1 MNKTVMEARLGNT
14 NPWIHVT
21 LTNNRFY
28 ANTSPIPREDS
39 SEDNFKGKTNMNDS
53 NDEADLPEYDSDS
66 DGPPHVCTLTSR
78 GRKGSS
84 NVTCT
89 VDPCKTT
96 HHVLDEYCEIKSK

>member
-1 MNKTVMEARLGNT
+1 MEARLGNT

-53 NDEADLPEYDSDS
+53 NDEADLFEYDSDVY
-66 DGPPHVCTLTSR
+66 GPPHLCTLVTR
-78 GRKGSS
+78 ERKAALMLYVQWIPVKLCNTYST
-84 NVTCT
+84 NIV
-89 VDPCKTT
+89 K
-96 HHVLDEYCEIKSK
+96 